1 MTASTRLRR
10 PHFIWTDEALALLGT
25 APDSSIAQRFD
36 ILRTSVSNK
45 RVELGIPAY
54 VRQQRPEK
62 CHVWTSAELE
72 LLGTKP
78 DTTLAAELGLGISA
92 VRHQRI
98 SQEIPTFEKWSSV
111 VALLGVIPDTEI
123 HARHGVSLSTL
134 VRMRKER
141 DIPSVGKSGR
151 PTVPLPA
158 AAQQLLGKVSDV
170 ELAKRY
176 NVPLKRVSK
185 ARQMACIA
193 AFAGDK
199 QRCISN
205 Q

>member
-1 MTASTRLRR
+1 MPSLITSTANER
-10 PHFIWTDEALALLGT
+10 I
-25 APDSSIAQRFD
+25 
-36 ILRTSVSNK
+36 K
-45 RVELGIPAY
+45 RI
-54 VRQQRPEK
+54 R
-62 CHVWTSAELE
+62 
-72 LLGTKP
+72 
-78 DTTLAAELGLGISA
+78 
-92 VRHQRI
+92 
-98 SQEIPTFEKWSSV
+98 
-111 VALLGVIPDTEI
+111 
-123 HARHGVSLSTL
+123 SL
-134 VRMRKER
+134 RMRKER

-199 QRCISN
+199 QRCLSN